1 MFINLYSNSDDQMPP
16 KITSIFNTEYFFP
29 RDFILTDAFF
39 SCRAQ
44 NGHIRYVRV
53 KWFNTIMYNLSITKS
68 VLCLKSLKHFSDIIL
83 YIFMIFSLSICRYEW
98 NKDGNAVQNSQFVS
112 IDKST
117 GTLKFIKMQNEDYG
131 TYQCFATNKYGT
143 SISVPL
149 KVKESSK
156 FLLTSFK
163 W

>member
-1 MFINLYSNSDDQMPP
+1 MI
-16 KITSIFNTEYFFP
+16 K
-29 RDFILTDAFF
+29 
-39 SCRAQ
+39 C
-44 NGHIRYVRV
+44 H
-53 KWFNTIMYNLSITKS
+53 
-68 VLCLKSLKHFSDIIL
+68 LKSRVSSTLNTFSLEISFWQMHYLAAEHRMDIFGMCVWNDLIKVQHVSDIFL
-83 YIFMIFSLSICRYEW
+83 YIFMIFSLNICRYEW